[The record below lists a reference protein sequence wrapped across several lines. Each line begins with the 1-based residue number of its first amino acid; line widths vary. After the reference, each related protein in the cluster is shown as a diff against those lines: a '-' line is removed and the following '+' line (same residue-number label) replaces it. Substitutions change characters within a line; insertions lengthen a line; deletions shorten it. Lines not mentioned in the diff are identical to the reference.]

1 MKEFEGCNILGC
13 EVYHNGYQGG
23 DAGHGG
29 YVTIHFKDICG
40 TSMMLNGKD
49 VKEFKF
55 TFQGD
60 SERDTLIDALEYVL
74 NELKKDQ
81 RK

>member
-1 MKEFEGCNILGC
+1 MKEFELCNILGC

-29 YVTIHFKDICG
+29 YVTIHFKNIAG
-40 TSMMLNGKD
+40 TAMMLNGKD
-49 VKEFKF
+49 VNEFEF

-60 SERDTLIDALEYVL
+60 SERDTLIQALEYVL
-74 NELKKDQ
+74 TELKKDQ

>member
-1 MKEFEGCNILGC
+1 MKEFVGANILGC

-29 YVTIHFKDICG
+29 YVTIHFKDICS
-40 TSMMLNGKD
+40 TSMMLNGKY
-49 VKEFKF
+49 VEEFKF

-60 SERDTLIDALEYVL
+60 SERDTLINALEYISH
-74 NELKKDQ
+74 ELKKDQ